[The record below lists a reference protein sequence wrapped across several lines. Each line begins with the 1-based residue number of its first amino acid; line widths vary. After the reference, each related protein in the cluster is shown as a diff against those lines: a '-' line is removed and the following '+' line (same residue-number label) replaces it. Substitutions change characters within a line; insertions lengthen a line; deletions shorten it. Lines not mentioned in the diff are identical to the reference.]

1 MEMSFTVRDFSHGHG
16 HAYRT
21 GLLSK
26 ACVYKARIHR
36 HILADQVRYYGTY
49 TAPRPFPAARLRAG
63 TYRERPGAGW
73 RDLWRHVLAMFP
85 GLAGCHM
92 PGSEAWPPRLG
103 IKLSVR
109 HELSFLLQ
117 NYHESTYLTSDFL
130 SGPCFRAGAM
140 KRSRRPLRRTAGP
153 SHGRPQGRH
162 AACPSRLSCACTAPP
177 RGAFAGHGYEV
188 LEASGE

>member
-63 TYRERPGAGW
+63 TYRERLGAGW
-73 RDLWRHVLAMFP
+73 RDLWRHLLAIFP
-85 GLAGCHM
+85 DSQGATC
-92 PGSEAWPPRLG
+92 PARKWPPRLG

-117 NYHESTYLTSDFL
+117 NYHETTYLTSDFL

-140 KRSRRPLRRTAGP
+140 KRSGVPCGGP
-153 SHGRPQGRH
+153 QALLTVGHRVDTQH
-162 AACPSRLSCACTAPP
+162 AHHA
-177 RGAFAGHGYEV
+177 
-188 LEASGE
+188 